1 MMMYFL
7 KEWSNLTSNRLWAKA
22 SRKTTPTFNKGV
34 RRVEMEGEKQDNR
47 LYHCTK
53 CNLDATCIVHSTEGD
68 ICIDCYEAVC
78 LAKEGEGEN

>member
-1 MMMYFL
+1 
-7 KEWSNLTSNRLWAKA
+7 
-22 SRKTTPTFNKGV
+22 
-34 RRVEMEGEKQDNR
+34 MEGEKQDNR

-53 CNLDATCIVHSTEGD
+53 CDLDVTCMVHSPEGY